1 MMKARRLGTILWTA
15 LLLSPAL
22 SDAEVFQWTDARG
35 VLHFADNLHSV
46 PEALRNSPQLVIR
59 QDLAPRDKN
68 FEASNLPE
76 GPGQEPAPEEKL
88 PKATSPADREPANL
102 PRQVVHYNPQQTT
115 IVVVNH
121 TTIVRPPK
129 DKICASEGCKPVFQ
143 PNFNDRRYIHPSVF
157 DGGSRQYL
165 QPESSQSSRR

>member
-1 MMKARRLGTILWTA
+1 MKTQMRAILLWV
-15 LLLSPAL
+15 LFLLSPAVL
-22 SDAEVFQWTDARG
+22 NAQVFQWTDGRG
-35 VLHFADNLHSV
+35 VIHWTDNLHSV

-76 GPGQEPAPEEKL
+76 GPGQELAPEEKL
-88 PKATSPADREPANL
+88 PEATSPADREPANL

-129 DKICASEGCKPVFQ
+129 DKSCAAEGCKPVFR

-157 DGGSRQYL
+157 DGGSRQYI
-165 QPESSQSSRR
+165 QAK